1 MGGSHV
7 PYPPA
12 LITHAGLDLFE
23 EMLLNF
29 RGCNSFGNSD
39 QIFNGEQP
47 DRVLVVTLEPTVDR
61 KTIGKE
67 VMLSEVSK

>member
-1 MGGSHV
+1 VGGGHV

-12 LITHAGLDLFE
+12 LIAHAVLDLFE

-39 QIFNGEQP
+39 QIFDGEQP
-47 DRVLVVTLEPTVDR
+47 DRVLVVRLEATVDR
-61 KTIGKE
+61 QTIRNE
-67 VMLSEVSK
+67 VMLSEASK